1 MTYLIVMT
9 RVCLNPI
16 FLKKLLAWRVLFR
29 MGSEVPELAGI
40 HLADWVSRHAHSDSA
55 PGSRVTCQIVQALLW
70 HLLAGAQNQ
79 RVLHANVQHS

>member
-29 MGSEVPELAGI
+29 MGVQRCQSLQAFTWQIG
-40 HLADWVSRHAHSDSA
+40 S
-55 PGSRVTCQIVQALLW
+55 PGMRTPTVRRALE
-70 HLLAGAQNQ
+70 
-79 RVLHANVQHS
+79 